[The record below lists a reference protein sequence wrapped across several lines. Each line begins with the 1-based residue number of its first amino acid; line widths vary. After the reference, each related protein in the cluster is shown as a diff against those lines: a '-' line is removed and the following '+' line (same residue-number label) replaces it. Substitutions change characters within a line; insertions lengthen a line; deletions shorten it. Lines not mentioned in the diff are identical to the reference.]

1 MTVTNA
7 QVLHVQ
13 RRTVRSLSLAQVLT
27 GIGIAIGVA
36 AGSLLVSEVT
46 GSEDLAG
53 LAQTSGVV
61 GAAFA
66 AVPLAALSARLGRR
80 HGLVAG
86 LWIAAFGSAIVVAGA
101 VLESVFI
108 ILPGMLLVGV
118 ATAVG
123 LQVRYAASDLASPE
137 HGARDLSLVVWA
149 TTIGAVLG
157 PNLMQ
162 PAADLAEPTGLPPL
176 AGPYIV
182 TGAAL
187 ALAAV
192 VVWLMLRPDPLLLA
206 RERGGEQGGEKGGAK
221 TAAPTHGKLS
231 ASLLI
236 IRASPGALFGVA
248 ALAVGHCVMVMVMV
262 MTPVHMEHVDVTLTV
277 IGLVISVHIL
287 GMYALSP
294 VVGMLSDRL
303 GPKVVIFIGSGVLGL
318 ATVAAGT
325 AAGDAVLQ
333 LGVGLFL
340 LGLGWSCTL
349 IAGSALLTRSVQP
362 ADRPA
367 VQGAGDT
374 LMNVAAALGGV
385 VAGVVVSFGSYGWL
399 NALAAVLVA
408 VLVGLG
414 VRFGVSH

>member
-1 MTVTNA
+1 MSVTSA
-7 QVLHVQ
+7 QTIHVQ

-27 GIGIAIGVA
+27 GVGIAIGVA

-80 HGLVAG
+80 YGLVVG
-86 LWIAAFGSAIVVAGA
+86 LWIAAFGAAIVVTGA
-101 VLESVFI
+101 VLESVVV

-137 HGARDLSLVVWA
+137 HGARDLSIVVWA

-176 AGPYIV
+176 AGPYVV

-206 RERGGEQGGEKGGAK
+206 RERGGA
-221 TAAPTHGKLS
+221 TSAARSHGKLS
-231 ASLLI
+231 ASLRI
-236 IRASPGALFGVA
+236 IRASPGALFGVS

-294 VVGMLSDRL
+294 IVGMLSDRL
-303 GPKVVIFIGSGVLGL
+303 GSKVVIFLGCGILGL
-318 ATVAAGT
+318 ATLAAGT

-333 LGVGLFL
+333 LGIGLFL

-349 IAGSALLTRSVQP
+349 IAGSALLTRSVEP

-399 NALAAVLVA
+399 NVLAGLLVA
-408 VLVGLG
+408 ALVGLG
-414 VRFGVSH
+414 LRFGVSH

>member
-1 MTVTNA
+1 MSVTAA
-7 QVLHVQ
+7 QTLHVQ

-27 GIGIAIGVA
+27 GVGIAIGVA
-36 AGSLLVSEVT
+36 AGSLLVTEVT

-53 LAQTSGVV
+53 LAQTAGVV

-80 HGLVAG
+80 YGLVVG
-86 LWIAAFGSAIVVAGA
+86 LWIAAFGAAVVVTGA
-101 VLESVFI
+101 VLESVVV

-137 HGARDLSLVVWA
+137 HGARDLSIVVWA

-176 AGPYIV
+176 AGPYVV

-206 RERGGEQGGEKGGAK
+206 RERGGTI
-221 TAAPTHGKLS
+221 TATRAHAKLS
-231 ASLLI
+231 ASLRI
-236 IRASPGALFGVA
+236 IRASPGALFGVS
-248 ALAVGHCVMVMVMV
+248 ALAIGHCVMVMVMV

-294 VVGMLSDRL
+294 LVGMLSDRA
-303 GPKVVIFIGSGVLGL
+303 GSKVVIFIGCGILGA
-318 ATVAAGT
+318 ATLAAGT

-333 LGVGLFL
+333 LGIGLFL

-385 VAGVVVSFGSYGWL
+385 VAGVLVSFGSYGWL
-399 NALAAVLVA
+399 NAVAAVLVA
-408 VLVGLG
+408 LLVGLG
-414 VRFGVSH
+414 LRFGVSH